1 MDNKPPFETGP
12 FPTAIGHIS
21 ATLGGDA
28 RYTDTLR
35 VTYDQTAKRAR
46 VVVTD
51 SSAVMGRD
59 GPGGSYEP
67 SVVLDEW
74 SDPEPTP
81 KQLLALVKRGLG
93 APHTSFQ
100 RYGRPTKRFTWNT
113 LDGDK
118 QGLSVALAENALAYA
133 RGEPEPTDERLL

>member
-21 ATLGGDA
+21 ATIGGDA

-67 SVVLDEW
+67 RVVLDEW
-74 SDPEPTP
+74 SEPEPTP
-81 KQLLALVKRGLG
+81 KQLLALVRRGLG
-93 APHTSFQ
+93 ASHTSFQ
-100 RYGRPTKRFTWNT
+100 RYGKPTRRFTWRT

-118 QGLSVALAENALAYA
+118 RGLSLACAKEALDYA
-133 RGEPEPTDERLL
+133 RWEPAPPDERLL